1 MCCVRVWDS
10 KKLFLAGIIRA
21 LAATILGQRFSIFS
35 ERESQ
40 FMFAGDLDSILNPVI
55 TLGIGGLIGGV
66 FVLAVAL
73 SIWYIVYAQAKK
85 DRSSEH

>member
-1 MCCVRVWDS
+1 
-10 KKLFLAGIIRA
+10 
-21 LAATILGQRFSIFS
+21 
-35 ERESQ
+35 
-40 FMFAGDLDSILNPVI
+40 MFAGDLESVLNPII